1 MQEETKEFKRL
12 LEIMNKLRAEC
23 PWDKKQNNESLR
35 HLTIEEVYELGD
47 AILNDDNSEIMKELG
62 DIMLHIVFYAKIG
75 EEKGAFNM
83 SDVLRNI
90 NEKLIRR
97 HPHIFSDVVVRD
109 EEEVKENW
117 EKIKMK
123 EGRKSVLEGVP
134 KGLPAMVKAF
144 RMQEKAKGVG
154 FDWNNTEQ
162 VWHKVL
168 EEIKEFNEEVKS
180 NSNLDRIEDEFGD
193 ILFAMINYA
202 RFIGVNPEN
211 ALERTNKKFIKRFNY
226 IEEHAQKEGRSVSDM
241 TLDEMEEIWCKAKK
255 EE

>member
-1 MQEETKEFKRL
+1 
-12 LEIMNKLRAEC
+12 
-23 PWDKKQNNESLR
+23 
-35 HLTIEEVYELGD
+35 
-47 AILNDDNSEIMKELG
+47 
-62 DIMLHIVFYAKIG
+62 
-75 EEKGAFNM
+75 
-83 SDVLRNI
+83 
-90 NEKLIRR
+90 
-97 HPHIFSDVVVRD
+97 
-109 EEEVKENW
+109 
-117 EKIKMK
+117 
-123 EGRKSVLEGVP
+123 
-134 KGLPAMVKAF
+134 MVKAF

-162 VWHKVL
+162 VWDKVL
-168 EEIKEFNEEVKS
+168 EEIKEFDEEVKS